1 MSYDLRRGL
10 DALAAEERAAA
21 GDLPVDALRTRAHRR
36 RTVRTAAA
44 SGLAVAVVAA
54 VAVAAAALPGRLQ
67 TPPAGTP
74 TPTVTSP
81 APDPAFEWPTLGATL
96 DGPLPGCGD
105 PLPQVLHARAVGGP
119 RIDIQPVVQADPIPV
134 GGVAELD
141 VTLTAPADLDF
152 SAQVPRVLLTRDG
165 VVVAATDGDDGFRY
179 SSDDTTLTF
188 PSLLIDLVDCAGDPL
203 PAGVYETV
211 VVVPLQPGSADAPR
225 AGEEVLLAGGP
236 YLLTLDAPTDGST
249 PRLADLTLSLEGLG
263 PLRLGLAP
271 DTSAVRWD
279 GTACAGTDVPGRW
292 VAAYPAGENAIGG
305 ASLPFTVQV
314 LDDRVVRV
322 EVHTPGPRTISG
334 IQVGSTLADVRALHP
349 ELTLLSADG
358 DVEAWGVTD
367 GEHTFAVEVA
377 ANPPGG
383 GLWSDAEVGR
393 VLAMVAA
400 AGPYDHPA
408 WGADTCG

>member
-1 MSYDLRRGL
+1 MSDDLRRAL

-21 GDLPVDALRTRAHRR
+21 APLPVADLRGRAHRR
-36 RTVRTAAA
+36 RTTRTATTAVLGVAA
-44 SGLAVAVVAA
+44 VAA
-54 VAVAAAALPGRLQ
+54 VAVAAAALPDRG
-67 TPPAGTP
+67 TMPPARTP
-74 TPTVTSP
+74 T
-81 APDPAFEWPTLGATL
+81 ADAWPSAVTL
-96 DGPLPGCGD
+96 DGPVPGCGD
-105 PLPQVLHARAVGGP
+105 AMPALVMPDGEPEIALELELG
-119 RIDIQPVVQADPIPV
+119 DPIVQGGSVNV
-134 GGVAELD
+134 GVM
-141 VTLTAPADLDF
+141 LTAPEGFQMNA
-152 SAQVPRVLLTRDG
+152 AAAVALLVRDG
-165 VVVAATDGDDGFRY
+165 VVVAVPTPSSADGSIY
-179 SSDDTTLTF
+179 SSVAGEMGLWVRQPRAVPCAPGDGTAFDAGTYDLYVLAELLRGDLTTLEWTDSRTVVGG
-188 PSLLIDLVDCAGDPL
+188 PVEVTIDPDPAVEDLVIT
-203 PAGVYETV
+203 PA
-211 VVVPLQPGSADAPR
+211 
-225 AGEEVLLAGGP
+225 
-236 YLLTLDAPTDGST
+236 
-249 PRLADLTLSLEGLG
+249 GLG
-263 PLRLGLAP
+263 PLMLGESPAGTP
-271 DTSAVRWD
+271 VVRWD